1 MDKINNVQEQ
11 MGNIS
16 REMEVLKRN
25 PKEVLE
31 IKNTITEMKNA
42 FGDFPCGPEVKN
54 LPCNTRGTGLIP
66 GQGVKSHIPCSQ
78 KTKT

>member
-16 REMEVLKRN
+16 REMEILKRN

-31 IKNTITEMKNA
+31 IKNT
-42 FGDFPCGPEVKN
+42 
-54 LPCNTRGTGLIP
+54 
-66 GQGVKSHIPCSQ
+66 
-78 KTKT
+78 